1 MDSIFGNMILVIFIN
16 YFILAHLGIRLIMGI
31 EYIKVSDFCISL
43 VTFSNIFI
51 SETLGPIRLKFN
63 MKNAFGK

>member
-1 MDSIFGNMILVIFIN
+1 
-16 YFILAHLGIRLIMGI
+16 MGI